1 MQVLVTGSKGFI
13 GKNLVIELAQLDS
26 IRIDTHDR
34 DDDLLLLESKINKG
48 TSFRIT
54 FPLSD

>member
-1 MQVLVTGSKGFI
+1 MV
-13 GKNLVIELAQLDS
+13 KNLVNSYEGK
-26 IRIDTHDR
+26 IDF
-34 DDDLLLLESKINKG
+34 ESKINKG